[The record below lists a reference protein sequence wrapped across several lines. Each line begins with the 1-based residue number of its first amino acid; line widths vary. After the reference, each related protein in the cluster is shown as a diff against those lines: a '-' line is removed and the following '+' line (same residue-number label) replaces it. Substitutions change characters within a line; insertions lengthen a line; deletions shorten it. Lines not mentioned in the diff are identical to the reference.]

1 MELLYLD
8 GPTFMRELG
17 YYVVFIPSV
26 GLFIAS
32 NNLTLWVD
40 YHNVRT
46 DHFKD

>member
-1 MELLYLD
+1 MTTNKFTKYERNVMELLYLD

-32 NNLTLWVD
+32 NNLTL
-40 YHNVRT
+40 
-46 DHFKD
+46 